1 MLLHKTGIST
11 SSYIAKRTMTAI
23 SAIGRSIPSFGFS
36 GAGFLTC
43 YHFGAAECLLKH
55 GLLLPRGLL
64 PRDDTTPILTG
75 VSGGALVATA
85 VSIGVSPE
93 DGMKATLE
101 IAARSRQAGGLLDH
115 LRPGSVPTI
124 SVFIEFALTL
134 TRNHH
139 YSSTIL

>member
-1 MLLHKTGIST
+1 MT
-11 SSYIAKRTMTAI
+11 SI

-43 YHFGAAECLLKH
+43 YHFGAADCLLKH

-64 PRDDTTPILTG
+64 PRDDTTPTLTG

-85 VSIGVSPE
+85 VAIGVSPE

-101 IAARSRQAGGLLDH
+101 IAARTRQAGGLLDH
-115 LRPGSVPTI
+115 LKPGYVPAFW
-124 SVFIEFALTL
+124 SQLSPQGL
-134 TRNHH
+134 
-139 YSSTIL
+139 